1 MHDPADEALI
11 QEIVTVLD
19 LDHQYT
25 RLVEEWNHEL
35 VAQIRRCGRQAGKRL
50 GYKIRTLTSDPQQRD
65 DRRIAVWVLVR
76 DLNPRPLDSGRPST
90 WTAAHRATV
99 AGPDLWVIG
108 QEVARSGFRRPS
120 PAFADLR
127 EEARLGPLEAMSADM
142 MRTPNVGAGPVV
154 THEPGFD
161 LRFSL

>member
-11 QEIVTVLD
+11 QEILPALD

-65 DRRIAVWVLVR
+65 DRRIAVWVVVIASNPDDEDRIRERSELLISET
-76 DLNPRPLDSGRPST
+76 LNQL
-90 WTAAHRATV
+90 
-99 AGPDLWVIG
+99 
-108 QEVARSGFRRPS
+108 
-120 PAFADLR
+120 
-127 EEARLGPLEAMSADM
+127 LG
-142 MRTPNVGAGPVV
+142 
-154 THEPGFD
+154 
-161 LRFSL
+161 